1 MWNMEIYLMRFIV
14 FLVFVEF
21 TTSVVDPDVY
31 YSFDTGCTPCSL
43 CAEADIPEN
52 NDDYKLTGG
61 CTVTNGKDYR
71 TEGMVG
77 KALIIEYEQMD
88 ITLGLETCI
97 TKLDTAEDIGGLPIK
112 ECVGFTL
119 SFWIKLS
126 SFKDGETEEFI
137 FQTARDN
144 KGPTTIGVLISVDN
158 SGKLTVQVQTRGVFH
173 ELEVENKLNFEEWTH
188 LILVWEENEL
198 LELYFNAT
206 KETGVD
212 KKYDVPKSSLRHDI
226 VIGGESLNMTIDELK
241 IWNNQFSYAKVIE
254 IFREASIDPS
264 DFTTPQATTQVD
276 TTTDT
281 VTQAVTTMMSSTTTS
296 RVKITTPPLYL
307 ESPIPSLEEV
317 SEELY
322 RTQIENEQKDFTDQE
337 TLEESSEKVI
347 QISSELAEKI
357 EEDDVKMESEIAAS
371 YISAVSETTNTLVA
385 TKNAETWKE
394 VPENTKK
401 LNEIIENAD
410 SATEVIVR
418 SFTPANVTSIQV
430 IQTLSMSIIVVP
442 SKTET
447 PVSVSPTQNVE
458 VGLSES
464 TVTSLSQNTPVVVA
478 ATVHS
483 GASDCYNDIPPT
495 DVDIIDQEDPVENP
509 EFGLR
514 PTFDSTKPL
523 QIITEIVSVNIK
535 PKLKTGELITLSFVH
550 IMNIS
555 LENEFNLF
563 CAYINK
569 TTAKWTN
576 HDCKIIETNNTHT
589 TFVSPHLTNFA
600 ILMQV
605 VDFEI
610 PENHLKNLSLITYIG
625 CSISIFCLVLSLCVF
640 ALVKNAFEESGNI
653 RGHRTERYHLHAN
666 LALSMLLGQ
675 VTFLVGAD
683 NPPGTD
689 SCKATAILLHFFY
702 MSAFSWMLV
711 EGLHLYNL
719 VVKVFRSAQSRLGY
733 YYMIGW
739 GTPLLICTISVAAA
753 FSGYGENKN
762 CWLDINNTMVI
773 WAFAG
778 PALFVILVNTIILIK
793 VTRVITTLAKSKDNC
808 LSCMTDKATV
818 VVCAKGIAVLMPI
831 LGVTWVFGVFAVN
844 EDTIIFQ
851 YLFAIFNSLQGFF
864 LFMFHCIFNS
874 ETRASLKYRTKSFR
888 SDLQSRSAS
897 HSRSRRQTK
906 VELVRNAEQVNP
918 AKGGEGNSNSFR
930 NPAHTQ
936 VTPLGSPTSNR
947 QASTS
952 SNNTSTR
959 SAKRN
964 GFKQFNNTERGN
976 VGSRPASG
984 NSDNFPSRRVTKA
997 W

>member
-1 MWNMEIYLMRFIV
+1 MKIGIFI
-14 FLVFVEF
+14 LFVTF
-21 TTSVVDPDVY
+21 
-31 YSFDTGCTPCSL
+31 GNIHAWQPCSPKQCFEKTGF
-43 CAEADIPEN
+43 CAKNATTKSNYCNVDVEWKTSCRF
-52 NDDYKLTGG
+52 NDCGYVFDFSVSQNSSNSDLFSGSIT
-61 CTVTNGKDYR
+61 
-71 TEGMVG
+71 
-77 KALIIEYEQMD
+77 AL
-88 ITLGLETCI
+88 
-97 TKLDTAEDIGGLPIK
+97 K
-112 ECVGFTL
+112 ELQLV
-119 SFWIKLS
+119 
-126 SFKDGETEEFI
+126 
-137 FQTARDN
+137 
-144 KGPTTIGVLISVDN
+144 VDN
-158 SGKLTVQVQTRGVFH
+158 SAKPSLPSGTICWSYMVFPTTFKHVYFKLTESSAGNSVSNDIEMEFDTTGNGADKYALSVPCERKNESYPT
-173 ELEVENKLNFEEWTH
+173 LEEKDVILYVIEPSQSTGKKTKKYRLQWRAAVNERNLGKNWTH
-188 LILVWEENEL
+188 L
-198 LELYFNAT
+198 
-206 KETGVD
+206 
-212 KKYDVPKSSLRHDI
+212 
-226 VIGGESLNMTIDELK
+226 
-241 IWNNQFSYAKVIE
+241 E

-281 VTQAVTTMMSSTTTS
+281 VTQAVTTMMLSTTTS
-296 RVKITTPPLYL
+296 RVNITTPPLYL
-307 ESPIPSLEEV
+307 ESPIPSLEDV

-762 CWLDINNTMVI
+762 CWLDINNTRVI

-936 VTPLGSPTSNR
+936 VTPLGSPTSHR